1 MAYDFHM
8 LVANGRE
15 QAITLTTSFLTLRST
30 LDTRLQYG
38 IGELDEQLIMF
49 RDDNVVY

>member
-1 MAYDFHM
+1 MAYDFHI

-15 QAITLTTSFLTLRST
+15 QAITTSFLTLHST

-38 IGELDEQLIMF
+38 IGTLDEQLIMF
-49 RDDNVVY
+49 RGDNVAY